1 MHGSRL
7 LRAALMMAVAF
18 PFALD
23 HVADAAYAQSQ
34 DLGTVAVSGGAKP
47 APRKKV
53 KQTRAPRANATR
65 QAAQTAAPAVVPLT
79 SDAAIGSGAPAGSAP
94 ALAPSQGSLNSFQ
107 PTSIVSDKIIKDVVK
122 VGADYNETAKYTPGF
137 VSNNANGIGDSKSG
151 WRGYQDGQFNIT
163 FDGIPFGDAN
173 DPSHHSAAYFP
184 ASFLSRVT
192 VDRGPGAASQ
202 FGYATFGGTLGL
214 NSLEL
219 SDKEGSMS
227 FCIAINIATAAME
240 EIYERLCWIYITVKN
255 TLVYDRVG
263 NTYHLSDLTELSE
276 GRIPYLEQFTDKLDY
291 EQKSLLQDL

>member
-7 LRAALMMAVAF
+7 LRAALMTAVVF

-23 HVADAAYAQSQ
+23 HVADAAYAQTQ
-34 DLGTVAVSGGAKP
+34 DLGSMTVSGGAKP

-53 KQTRAPRANATR
+53 RQTRAPRANATR
-65 QAAQTAAPAVVPLT
+65 QAAQTAAPAVVPVS

-94 ALAPSQGSLNSFQ
+94 ALAPSQGSLNAFQ

-219 SDKEGSMS
+219 SDKAGASVQASAGTQSTFTASPAIMPPRGPAPWSRSPRSVRQVSCSM
-227 FCIAINIATAAME
+227 ATPKP
-240 EIYERLCWIYITVKN
+240 IRDC
-255 TLVYDRVG
+255 
-263 NTYHLSDLTELSE
+263 
-276 GRIPYLEQFTDKLDY
+276 
-291 EQKSLLQDL
+291 